1 MANEK
6 IKSYLVLARKYR
18 PQRFDEIIGQQ
29 AISSTLKKSINT
41 GKIAS
46 AYLFSGQRGVGKT
59 SMARIFAKALNCEKG
74 PTTEPCGECA
84 RCRSI
89 AQGGDLD
96 VIEIDGA
103 TYTRVDDVRE
113 LQEGISHLP
122 YMARYKVYIIDE
134 VHMLSTAAFNALL
147 KTLEEPPQKVV
158 FIFATTE
165 PEKIP
170 ETIKSRCQHY
180 HFEPVSPDE
189 VSRHLER
196 IIENE
201 GIRIPDQERV
211 EVIESIVKAS
221 EGSVRDALVTLEQLA
236 VLGDGEIRFDFCQ
249 KLLGIVET
257 TLLFQTLDF
266 LRKKNTSALLRLV
279 YDLVKQGRDLERFVR
294 HFIYFL
300 RDLLIIKSGGD
311 EKLVGLSSARLKQL
325 QSVTEELGFPFL
337 LNTMNTFLRMEE
349 EMKTSGLPRFVLEF
363 HLIKLT
369 AIEPAIDL
377 DRFIIEFDKHRGVP
391 SPRTSEH
398 TRELSTG
405 PGTTPAEISEKKN
418 DLLSIPESA
427 EETTDVDT
435 QGYTPEK
442 ESFKEEETPPETK
455 ADIKTQEPV
464 DESTQLWA
472 KFREKV
478 GQKYPF
484 LDSALEDCT
493 LYDQNNSTITIG
505 VINHDAIQ
513 FNYRILEKNINV
525 LSRVLEDIVGK
536 PYNMRLVK
544 IEPDV
549 VKEPA
554 LEEEVHPDIETAE
567 VSSPDYDVLP
577 VEEEMSANM
586 NEELMEQ
593 ISKPEAEELGTNA
606 DTLLSQNPDL
616 QSAVTKILKVFKG
629 KIIEPKK
636 KK

>member
-1 MANEK
+1 MNNEE

-18 PQRFDEIIGQQ
+18 PQRFDEVVGQQ
-29 AISSTLKKSINT
+29 AISDTLKKSIRS

-74 PTTEPCGECA
+74 PTTHPCGECA

-103 TYTRVDDVRE
+103 TYTRVDNVRE

-134 VHMLSTAAFNALL
+134 VHMLSTSAFNALL
-147 KTLEEPPQKVV
+147 KTLEEPPPKVV

-170 ETIKSRCQHY
+170 ETIKSRCQHF

-189 VSRHLER
+189 ISRHLLH

-201 GIRIPDQERV
+201 GIRIPDDERDM
-211 EVIESIVKAS
+211 VIESIVRAS

-236 VLGDGEIRFDFCQ
+236 VLGDGEIKFEFCQ

-257 TLLFQTLDF
+257 PLLFQTLDF
-266 LRKKNTSALLRLV
+266 LRKKNTSGLLRMV
-279 YDLVKQGRDLERFVR
+279 YDLIRQGRDLERFVR

-311 EKLVGLSSARLKQL
+311 ETLLGLSSARLEHIR
-325 QSVTEELGFPFL
+325 SITDELGFPFL
-337 LNTMNTFLRMEE
+337 LNTMNTFLRLEE

-377 DRFIIEFDKHRGVP
+377 DRFIEGLEKNKKIP
-391 SPRTSEH
+391 APQ
-398 TRELSTG
+398 
-405 PGTTPAEISEKKN
+405 PAEPVRSPIE
-418 DLLSIPESA
+418 
-427 EETTDVDT
+427 
-435 QGYTPEK
+435 TPEK
-442 ESFKEEETPPETK
+442 KEDFLSTPESKQETPEVNNKLHTSEKETVK
-455 ADIKTQEPV
+455 DKEKKLLNTEAVIQPKEPL
-464 DESTQLWA
+464 DEKSQVWS
-472 KFREKV
+472 KFREKIS
-478 GQKYPF
+478 QKYPF

-493 LYDQNNSTITIG
+493 LYDQNSATFTIG
-505 VINHDAIQ
+505 VINNGALQ
-513 FNYRILEKNINV
+513 FNYRILEKNLNV
-525 LSRVLEDIVGK
+525 LSRILKDITGK
-536 PYNMRLVK
+536 SYNIRLVK

-549 VKEPA
+549 IKEPE
-554 LEEEVHPDIETAE
+554 LVEEVPTEIESPEISTDEEEILT
-567 VSSPDYDVLP
+567 
-577 VEEEMSANM
+577 EEEENSAKISK
-586 NEELMEQ
+586 EFMEQ
-593 ISKPEAEELGTNA
+593 ISTPQNEAPELNV

-616 QSAVTKILKVFKG
+616 QAAVKKIMDVFNG
-629 KIIEPKK
+629 KIVQPKK